1 MIRCDRL
8 GKRFGNR
15 WLFRH
20 LDLDVQPGDTLV
32 ILGSN
37 GSGKS
42 TLLKT
47 LAGVIPATEGSVDR
61 GSDPRTTIGYA
72 ALDQP
77 VYPHLTV
84 AEHLELSADL
94 RGCPARTA
102 ELLDEVG
109 LLYAADTAGSHLSTG
124 MRARLKFALAFQA
137 EPPAILLDEPGAGL
151 DEKGRTLV
159 GHLINSR
166 RSRTAF
172 VIATNDPIERR
183 YATYELELES

>member
-8 GKRFGNR
+8 GKRYGSR
-15 WLFRH
+15 WLFRN
-20 LDLDVQPGDTLV
+20 LDLEILPGDTLV
-32 ILGSN
+32 VLGSN

-47 LAGVIPATEGSVDR
+47 LAGVIPATEGTVDR
-61 GSDPRTTIGYA
+61 GEDPRLTLGYA

-84 AEHLELSADL
+84 AEHLDLAADL
-94 RGCPARTA
+94 RGCPARTK
-102 ELLDEVG
+102 ELLEEVG
-109 LLYAADTAGSHLSTG
+109 LFYAADSFGCHLSTG

-137 EPPAILLDEPGAGL
+137 EPAAILLDEPGAGL
-151 DEKGRTLV
+151 DEKGRSLV
-159 GHLINSR
+159 SHLINTR

-172 VIATNDPIERR
+172 VIATNDPNERR
-183 YATYELELES
+183 YATYELELEA